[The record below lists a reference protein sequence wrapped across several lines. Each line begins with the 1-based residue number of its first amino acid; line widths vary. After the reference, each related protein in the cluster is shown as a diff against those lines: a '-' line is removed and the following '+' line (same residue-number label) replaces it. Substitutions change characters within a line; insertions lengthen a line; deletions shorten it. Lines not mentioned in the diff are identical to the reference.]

1 MCTLLKPGDKMII
14 ISTVYHLSDYEISAL
29 YINIK
34 EKSCCI
40 SPAAHLQDMQ
50 KFIFPSFC
58 LYMKGVQSFEKH
70 FVALECMRMF
80 KT

>member
-1 MCTLLKPGDKMII
+1 MII

-50 KFIFPSFC
+50 KFIFASFC
-58 LYMKGVQSFEKH
+58 LYMKEVSAIFWKAPCSSWMHEN
-70 FVALECMRMF
+70 V
-80 KT
+80 